1 MMPTSPDPPRSAAP
15 PPSSG
20 VAPTAASP
28 PSRKGPIERF
38 LGLFTE
44 VRADEGV
51 TALFLTLNVFLI
63 LGAYYVLKTI
73 REPLIARSGGAE
85 AASYSSAGQAILLI
99 FLVPL
104 YGALAG
110 RMNRRRLITTV
121 TLVFMACL
129 VAFFFLSRAGI
140 AVGVPFFIWVGIFNV
155 MIIAQ
160 FWAFTNDVY
169 TPEEGKRLLA
179 LVTFGASAGAAI
191 SPWATGRLIRVLGV
205 DAMFL
210 VAGVLLALSLALT
223 AIVDSRERARRAAHA
238 MARPGAHE
246 DRIGGV
252 SAFRLLAQNRYLLL
266 IAFLVLFL
274 NWVNT
279 NGEYVLRKTVTA
291 AAHAR
296 LTGAAADAYI
306 GSFYGGFLS
315 TVNVVGLLVQLFLAS
330 RIIGW
335 FGVRYAILILPML
348 ALGGYALLAVFP
360 VLAVVRLV
368 KVAENATDYSLNSNV
383 RNLLFL
389 PTTRAEKYK
398 GKQATDTI
406 FWRLGDVLSAGLVFT
421 GIHWLALTTTNFAV
435 VNLVLAAVWLA
446 IAFVIG
452 RRFTRLTT
460 SG

>member
-1 MMPTSPDPPRSAAP
+1 MPGPPDPPR
-15 PPSSG
+15 
-20 VAPTAASP
+20 TAVVLPDLRGASQTP
-28 PSRKGPIERF
+28 ELPREKNPLERL

-44 VRADEGV
+44 IRPGEGA
-51 TALFLTLNVFLI
+51 TALLLTLNVFLI
-63 LGAYYVLKTI
+63 LAAYYVLKTI

-85 AASYSSAGQAILLI
+85 AASYSSAGQALLLI

-104 YGALAG
+104 YGVLAG
-110 RMNRRRLITTV
+110 RVDRRRLITAV
-121 TLVFMACL
+121 TLLFMACL
-129 VAFFFLSRAGI
+129 VAFYFLSRAGVP
-140 AVGVPFFIWVGIFNV
+140 VGVPFFIWVGIFSV

-191 SPWATGRLIRVLGV
+191 GPWTTGKLISAFGV

-210 VAGVLLALSLALT
+210 TAGALLLVSLALT
-223 AIVDSRERARRAAHA
+223 RVVDARERERRLRHTP
-238 MARPGAHE
+238 ARPGAQE
-246 DRIGGV
+246 ERIGGG

-279 NGEYVLRKTVTA
+279 NGEYVLRRTVTE
-291 AAHAR
+291 AAHAHA
-296 LTGAAADAYI
+296 TGAAADAFI
-306 GSFYGGFLS
+306 GSFYGGFFS
-315 TVNVVGLLVQLFLAS
+315 TVNVVGLLVQALLAS
-330 RIIGW
+330 RIIHF
-335 FGVRYAILILPML
+335 FGVRHAILILPLL
-348 ALGGYALLAVFP
+348 ALGGYAMLAVFP
-360 VLAVVRLV
+360 FLAVVRFV

-398 GKQATDTI
+398 AKQATDTI
-406 FWRLGDVLSAGLVFT
+406 FWRLGDVLSAGLVLA
-421 GIHWLALTTTNFAV
+421 GIHWLAFTTKSFAAL
-435 VNLVLAAVWLA
+435 NLVLAAAWLA

-452 RRFTRLTT
+452 RRFARLTA
-460 SG
+460 SS

>member
-1 MMPTSPDPPRSAAP
+1 MAALDPPRGAAPLASPAGASAAA
-15 PPSSG
+15 G
-20 VAPTAASP
+20 IV

-38 LGLFTE
+38 LGLFTD
-44 VRADEGV
+44 VRAGEGA
-51 TALFLTLNVFLI
+51 TALLLTLNVFLI
-63 LGAYYVLKTI
+63 LAAYYVLKTI

-85 AASYSSAGQAILLI
+85 AASYSSAGQAVLLI

-110 RMNRRRLITTV
+110 RLNRRRLITTV
-121 TLVFMACL
+121 TLIFMACL
-129 VAFFFLSRAGI
+129 VAFFFLSRANVS
-140 AVGVPFFIWVGIFNV
+140 VGVPFFIWVGIFNV

-160 FWAFTNDVY
+160 FWSFTNDLY

-179 LVTFGASAGAAI
+179 LVTFGASAGAAV
-191 SPWATGRLIRVLGV
+191 SPWVTGRLIKLLGV

-210 VAGVLLALSLALT
+210 VAGVVLAVSLALT

-238 MARPGAHE
+238 VARPSAQE
-246 DRIGGV
+246 ERIGGGN
-252 SAFRLLAQNRYLLL
+252 AFRLLAQNRYLLL

-291 AAHAR
+291 AAHAHA
-296 LTGAAADAYI
+296 TGAAADAYI

-315 TVNVVGLLVQLFLAS
+315 TVNIVGLLVQLFLAS
-330 RIIGW
+330 RIIGY
-335 FGVRYAILILPML
+335 FGVRNAILILPLL

-360 VLAVVRLV
+360 ILAVVRLV

-398 GKQATDTI
+398 AKQATDTI
-406 FWRLGDVLSAGLVFT
+406 FWRLGDVLSACLVFA
-421 GIHWLALTTTNFAV
+421 GIHWLAFSTTSFAAL
-435 VNLVLAAVWLA
+435 NLVLASVWVAL
-446 IAFVIG
+446 AFVIG
-452 RRFTRLTT
+452 RRFTRLTA